1 MIRRFF
7 ASPNMIVDGR
17 VVLDTAETRHLR
29 DVLRLSAGD
38 EVALFD
44 GAGNEYSAR
53 IGEISKRSTVIEI
66 TERIESRFP
75 ESKLDLTIAAA
86 MLKSDKFDLVVQ
98 KCVELG
104 VRRLVPLATNR
115 TDVKPKAAL
124 PRVERWR
131 KIAIEA
137 SKQCGRS
144 VVMEIADPFEFAAF
158 CKSDESETKIFFS
171 ERGGVSFD
179 RLSGEGRMTAVVG
192 PEGGWDDVE
201 IELARSG
208 EFLIVTLGGR
218 ILRAETASIALAT
231 ILQHRFGDLN

>member
-1 MIRRFF
+1 
-7 ASPNMIVDGR
+7 MIVNGR

-29 DVLRLSAGD
+29 DVLRLNVGD

-53 IGEISKRSTVIEI
+53 IGEVSKKSTVIEI
-66 TERIESRFP
+66 KKRIESPFP
-75 ESKLDLTIAAA
+75 ESTLDLTIAAA

-104 VRRLVPLATNR
+104 VRRLVPLSTNR

-144 VVMEIADPFEFAAF
+144 VVMEIGDPVDFTEF
-158 CKSDESETKIFFS
+158 CRSDGSDKRIFFS
-171 ERGGVSFD
+171 ERAGVSFD
-179 RLSGEGRMTAVVG
+179 QLTEGERMTAVVG
-192 PEGGWDDVE
+192 PEGGWDEVE
-201 IELARSG
+201 IEMARSNG
-208 EFLIVTLGGR
+208 FEIVTLGGR

>member
-1 MIRRFF
+1 
-7 ASPNMIVDGR
+7 MIVDGR
-17 VVLDTAETRHLR
+17 VVLDAPETRHLR
-29 DVLRLSAGD
+29 DVLRLTAD
-38 EVALFD
+38 DVVALFD

-53 IGEISKRSTVIEI
+53 ITEISKRQTIITI
-66 TERIESRFP
+66 TEKIESPIP
-75 ESKLDLTIAAA
+75 ESPLELTIAAA
-86 MLKSDKFDLVVQ
+86 MLKSEKFDLVVQ

-104 VRRLVPLATNR
+104 VRRLVPLSTNR

-124 PRVERWR
+124 PRIDRWR

-144 VVMEIADPFEFAAF
+144 VVMEICDPLSFGQF
-158 CKSDESETKIFFS
+158 CGSEEKGTKILFS
-171 ERGGVSFD
+171 ERGGNGFD
-179 RLSGEGRMTAVVG
+179 DLEGDDQMTAVVG

-201 IELARSG
+201 IELARSRG
-208 EFLIVTLGGR
+208 FKIVTLGGR

>member
-1 MIRRFF
+1 
-7 ASPNMIVDGR
+7 MIVNGQ
-17 VVLDTAETRHLR
+17 VVLDAAETRHLR
-29 DVLRLSAGD
+29 DVLRLTAGD

-44 GAGNEYSAR
+44 GAGSEYSAR
-53 IGEISKRSTVIEI
+53 IAEISKRQTVIEI
-66 TERIESRFP
+66 TERIESPVP
-75 ESKLDLTIAAA
+75 ESPLDLTIAAA

-104 VRRLVPLATNR
+104 VRRLVPLSTNR

-124 PRVERWR
+124 PRVDRWR

-144 VVMEIADPFEFAAF
+144 FVMRISDPLDFDQF
-158 CKSDESETKIFFS
+158 CTSDATGTRVLFS
-171 ERGGVSFD
+171 ERGGD
-179 RLSGEGRMTAVVG
+179 RFEDLDQEHLMTAVVG

-201 IELARSG
+201 IELARSNG
-208 EFLIVTLGGR
+208 LKIVTLGGR